1 MEITKLKKIVDDLIA
16 EKKKGTEN
24 NLLPA
29 VDEIKRMVDNK
40 ISIAKQ
46 VLALRRAG
54 IKTNQKRLTEFI
66 KHSIKSSI
74 NLNKGE

>member
-1 MEITKLKKIVDDLIA
+1 MEITKLKKIVDGLIA

-29 VDEIKRMVDNK
+29 LDEIKRMVDNK

-54 IKTNQKRLTEFI
+54 IKTNSKRLTEF
-66 KHSIKSSI
+66 SKSFSS
-74 NLNKGE
+74 KERGE

>member
-1 MEITKLKKIVDDLIA
+1 MELTKLKKIVDDVIA

-29 VDEIKRMVDNK
+29 GDEIKRMVDNK

-66 KHSIKSSI
+66 KSF
-74 NLNKGE
+74 LNKEKGE

>member
-29 VDEIKRMVDNK
+29 IDEIKRMVDNK
-40 ISIAKQ
+40 IAIAKQ

-54 IKTNQKRLTEFI
+54 IKTNQKRLTEFV
-66 KHSIKSSI
+66 KSF
-74 NLNKGE
+74 LTKERGE